1 MKPNNILS
9 TTQVARYT
17 KGKEYVL
24 GLDEYVGEY
33 HFRGNEVWSEFEPS
47 LTSKKLDIYSPYL
60 EVRRYNLIKPEN
72 KKLRDYVEPYH
83 MIPVPT
89 KSNYDIGNITRYFV
103 KNRYSDFNSII
114 EIDTN
119 QVKNYG
125 NPGGIDNVKY
135 QLESLLW
142 YISLNER
149 TVDRISLLN
158 STNVVI
164 LNKKMSGLTDY
175 IFNLFEFSQL
185 GI

>member
-1 MKPNNILS
+1 
-9 TTQVARYT
+9 
-17 KGKEYVL
+17 
-24 GLDEYVGEY
+24 
-33 HFRGNEVWSEFEPS
+33 
-47 LTSKKLDIYSPYL
+47 
-60 EVRRYNLIKPEN
+60 
-72 KKLRDYVEPYH
+72 